1 MLNIELVASFL
12 LVFARISSFVVI
24 SPLFGGQYAP
34 AIVKAGITFVIT
46 VVLFPLVST
55 PDQLFFSGLGG
66 FAAVLLREVGVGLL
80 MGFLCNL
87 ILQTMNIL
95 GQLFDL
101 HIGFMMTNFF
111 DPSVGGQITLTAKF
125 LYLTGIILFFVLD
138 GHHML
143 LLGLAKSFD
152 IIPVN
157 TAILSGSSAEIIIK
171 AFARM
176 ITVAVQLS
184 APFIAVI
191 LIIDVCLG
199 ILGRTAPQMN
209 IFMMGFPLKII
220 AGIMVLAVM
229 APLLGTAFQSL
240 FRMMEKDLYTLLK
253 GLINSG

>member
-1 MLNIELVASFL
+1 MINLELVASFL
-12 LVFARISSFVVI
+12 LVFARISAFVAS
-24 SPLFGGQYAP
+24 SPIFGGQYTT

-46 VVLFPLVST
+46 VVLYPLVST
-55 PDQLFFSGLGG
+55 PEQLDISGLGEY
-66 FAAVLLREVGVGLL
+66 ATALVREVGVGLL
-80 MGFLCNL
+80 MGFLCSL
-87 ILQTMNIL
+87 ILHALSIL

-101 HIGFMMTNFF
+101 HIGFMMTSIF
-111 DPSVGGQITLTAKF
+111 DQSVGGMITLTAKF

-143 LLGLAKSFD
+143 LLGLARSFD
-152 IIPVN
+152 IVPLN
-157 TAILSGSSAEIIIK
+157 TAVLSGTSAEIVIK

-209 IFMMGFPLKII
+209 IFMMGFPIKII
-220 AGIMVLAVM
+220 AGIVVLAVM

-240 FRMMEKDLYTLLK
+240 FRMMERDLYTLLK

>member
-1 MLNIELVASFL
+1 MLNLELVASFL

-143 LLGLAKSFD
+143 LLGLAKSFE
-152 IIPVN
+152 IVPVN
-157 TAILSGSSAEIIIK
+157 MAILSGSSAEIIIK

-176 ITVAVQLS
+176 ITLAVQLS

-220 AGIMVLAVM
+220 GGILVLAIM
-229 APLLGTAFQSL
+229 APIMGTVFQSL
-240 FRMMEKDLYTLLK
+240 FRMMERDLYTLLK
-253 GLINSG
+253 GLISSG